1 MTSARGAARYTGVAV
16 ALHWVIAL
24 IVIGQVLGG
33 LYFHDLPREQAA
45 LKFQLLQMHKSFGVT
60 VLLLTIVRLGWRLTH
75 PAPALPA
82 GMKPIEKMIARAVH
96 GGFYVLLFAIPLAG
110 WAVVSAS
117 PLAISVK
124 TYLFGIVPWPH
135 LPFFD
140 GVADREALAHEIA
153 EVHEYLAFAMVGLIA
168 LHVAA
173 ALKHQFIDRDE
184 TLSQMLPFLRG
195 KA

>member
-1 MTSARGAARYTGVAV
+1 MSAKETGRYTSVAI

-24 IVIGQVLGG
+24 LVIGQIIGG
-33 LYFHDLPREQAA
+33 LYTHKLPDSQLE
-45 LKFQLLQMHKSFGVT
+45 LKFELLQWHKSFGIT
-60 VLLLTIVRLGWRLTH
+60 VLLLTIARLGWRLGH

-82 GMKPIEKMIARAVH
+82 GMKPFEKLIARGVH
-96 GGFYVLLFAIPLAG
+96 AGFYVLLFAIPLAG

-117 PLAISVK
+117 PLATSVK
-124 TYLFGIVPWPH
+124 TYLFGVVPWPH

-140 GVADREALAHEIA
+140 GVADRKELSHEIA
-153 EVHEYLAFAMVGLIA
+153 EVHEYLAFAMAGLIG

-173 ALKHQFIDRDE
+173 ALKHQFVDRDE
-184 TLSQMLPFLRG
+184 TLSQMLPFVKG